1 MIFNKTKIIFISIL
15 FFLFI
20 LILSLIFYIFISLT
34 GCSEQNIK
42 IDDDFVCFYS
52 KKDWN
57 YIKNTYPDEL
67 CEILSKYKN
76 TKSKLYNYYLTKY
89 TMSDFVPIRK
99 AIKAINPNYT
109 ESEVTD
115 ATYEVL
121 SYRHVIFHDSG
132 THKLDKNVEII
143 KRYENIIRKNA
154 IKYDIP
160 AEIPLAVMTW
170 ENSGDTSKMSYASCS
185 GLGQMSAGAVKIA
198 HDYAGKISREF
209 KDKANIVDNEEK
221 RKELLARADLFN
233 IATRHKKMAKELNI
247 SDERIIP
254 ECNAEDSVIYLKT
267 LMNSF
272 ENVPDLAISAYH
284 NGTTNNADLMK
295 ALMKSHSYSSN
306 MKNFIKDKNINYLS
320 LWKNQ
325 KVRNM
330 MNGYLTMEGEITN
343 SKNYYDALA
352 DESDI
357 YPWKIFGAYSAFVD
371 TPEGLADKI
380 YKCRG
385 TVIETETEG
394 LEKFNSLNDVEKA
407 VKEKILVKQKHK
419 SGKNTVDIY
428 MRPELAGFIAYMFN
442 RLKTETNGKA
452 GAIPATGF
460 ISEKYLLKE
469 DKRDDNLMGI
479 AFDCNLKKFKYASKL
494 RNLLQHEYLN
504 DRIYLSSRG
513 NIVHICLNPR
523 SGLEFYEYAEKYE
536 LIK

>member
-1 MIFNKTKIIFISIL
+1 MS
-15 FFLFI
+15 
-20 LILSLIFYIFISLT
+20 

-42 IDDDFVCFYS
+42 IDDDFVYFYS
-52 KKDWN
+52 NKDWN
-57 YIKNTYPDEL
+57 YIKNTYPNEL

-143 KRYENIIRKNA
+143 KRYESIIRKNA

-272 ENVPDLAISAYH
+272 QNVPDLAISAYH

-295 ALMKSHSYSSN
+295 ALMKSYSYSSN
-306 MKNFIKDKNINYLS
+306 MKSFIKDKNINYLS

-419 SGKNTVDIY
+419 SGKKTVDVY

-460 ISEKYLLKE
+460 ISEKYFLKE

-504 DRIYLSSRG
+504 DRIYLSSSG

-523 SGLEFYEYAEKYE
+523 FGLEFYEYAEKYE

>member
-20 LILSLIFYIFISLT
+20 LIISLIFYIFISLS

-143 KRYENIIRKNA
+143 KRYESIIRKNA

-160 AEIPLAVMTW
+160 ADIPLAVMTW
-170 ENSGDTSKMSYASCS
+170 ENSGDTSKMSYAACS

-198 HDYAGKISREF
+198 HDYAGKISREI
-209 KDKANIVDNEEK
+209 KDKANIAETEEK
-221 RKELLARADLFN
+221 RKELLAQADLFN
-233 IATRHKKMAKELNI
+233 IATRHKKMAKELKI

-284 NGTTNNADLMK
+284 NGTTNNADLMN
-295 ALMKSHSYSSN
+295 ALMKSYSYSSN
-306 MKNFIKDKNINYLS
+306 MKNFIKDKKINYLS

-357 YPWKIFGAYSAFVD
+357 YPWKIFGAYSAFID
-371 TPEGLADKI
+371 TPKGLADKI

-385 TVIETETEG
+385 TLIETETEG
-394 LEKFNSLNDVEKA
+394 IEKFSSLEDVENA

-419 SGKNTVDIY
+419 SGKKNIDVY

-452 GAIPATGF
+452 GSLPATGF

-469 DKRDDNLMGI
+469 NRRDDNLMGI
-479 AFDCNLKKFKYASKL
+479 AFECNLKNFKYASKL
-494 RNLLQHEYLN
+494 RNLLHHEYLN

-513 NIVHICLNPR
+513 NVVHICLNPR
-523 SGLEFYEYAEKYE
+523 FGLEFYEYAEKYKI
-536 LIK
+536 LK

>member
-1 MIFNKTKIIFISIL
+1 MMFNQKTIAIIFL
-15 FFLFI
+15 FVFIFL
-20 LILSLIFYIFISLT
+20 S
-34 GCSEQNIK
+34 GCGEQNIK
-42 IDDDFVCFYS
+42 IDDDFVYFYS

-89 TMSDFVPIRK
+89 TMSDFEPIRK

-272 ENVPDLAISAYH
+272 QNVPDLAISAYH

-295 ALMKSHSYSSN
+295 VLMKSYSYSSN
-306 MKNFIKDKNINYLS
+306 MKSFIKDKNINYLS

-371 TPEGLADKI
+371 TSEGLADKI

-419 SGKNTVDIY
+419 SGKKTVDVY

-460 ISEKYLLKE
+460 ISEKYFLKE

-504 DRIYLSSRG
+504 DRIYLSSSG

-523 SGLEFYEYAEKYE
+523 FGLEFYEYAEKYE